1 MKEHLTVK
9 WFDNRLSSKS
19 TLKPIKRILVIK
31 SYLMKEHLTVK
42 WFDNRLSSKST
53 LKPIKRI
60 LVIKSYLIKEHLTI
74 KQFDNLLLKIYKDKD
89 SRVFKVHLESLYLKI
104 NRLEC

>member
-9 WFDNRLSSKS
+9 WFDNRLSSKN
-19 TLKPIKRILVIK
+19 TLKPIKRIQIIK
-31 SYLMKEHLTVK
+31 LYLMKEHLTVK
-42 WFDNRLSSKST
+42 WFDNLFSSKSI
-53 LKPIKRI
+53 LKPIKYI
-60 LVIKSYLIKEHLTI
+60 QVIKLYLMKEYLTI

>member
-1 MKEHLTVK
+1 
-9 WFDNRLSSKS
+9 
-19 TLKPIKRILVIK
+19 
-31 SYLMKEHLTVK
+31 MKEHLTVK

>member
-1 MKEHLTVK
+1 MKEHLTIKWFDNLFSSKSILKPIKYIQVIKLYLMKEHLTVK
-9 WFDNRLSSKS
+9 LFDNRLSSKS
-19 TLKPIKRILVIK
+19 TFKPIKRIQIIK
-31 SYLMKEHLTVK
+31 SYLMKE
-42 WFDNRLSSKST
+42 
-53 LKPIKRI
+53 
-60 LVIKSYLIKEHLTI
+60 YLTI